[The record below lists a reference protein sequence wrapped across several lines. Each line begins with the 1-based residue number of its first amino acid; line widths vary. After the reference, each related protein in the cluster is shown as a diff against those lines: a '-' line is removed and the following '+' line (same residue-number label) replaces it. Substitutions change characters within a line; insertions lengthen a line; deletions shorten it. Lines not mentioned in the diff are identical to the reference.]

1 MLIYIHLIFYFSSN
15 NFCLF
20 SSFRR
25 ILIKIFLII
34 NIFKIPSTSPLNNFE
49 NQKILFSL
57 EISDLKIKQF
67 ISQLYK
73 ESLKLDVFVNFQGHT
88 NNVDRIDRAKE
99 PLFRDVNLTKVL
111 LLSESVPK
119 LLKLYDNYEPFTG
132 RPEIETIEEK
142 NEIKDF
148 LDVIIKSRPMD
159 MLYTFL
165 KSKDHPI
172 AKNQSVFR
180 HSLEQ
185 LWFGQYSRSLGQPD
199 SSGFEHVFIGEFKQ
213 GIVSGL
219 HNWIRFLYLEKNKN
233 NFHFDYKGYLI
244 KRGNIF
250 GVVKF
255 SWEDLM
261 KPAGSFLIGTTP
273 DFEFALYTFCFL
285 SRRLNG
291 KGKNCNFELD
301 GCQFTLISYELVQQ
315 GRLFI
320 GSMYPSAGQMTNEC
334 RRSRDLFT

>member
-1 MLIYIHLIFYFSSN
+1 MLLYIHLFYYFSSN

-34 NIFKIPSTSPLNNFE
+34 NIFKIPSTLSLNNFE

-73 ESLKLDVFVNFQGHT
+73 ESLKFDVSVNFQGHT

-148 LDVIIKSRPMD
+148 LD
-159 MLYTFL
+159 
-165 KSKDHPI
+165 SKDHPI

-273 DFEFALYTFCFL
+273 EFEFALYTFCFL

-291 KGKNCNFELD
+291 KGKNCNLELN
-301 GCQFTLISYELVQQ
+301 GCQITLISYELVQR

-334 RRSRDLFT
+334 RRSSDLFN